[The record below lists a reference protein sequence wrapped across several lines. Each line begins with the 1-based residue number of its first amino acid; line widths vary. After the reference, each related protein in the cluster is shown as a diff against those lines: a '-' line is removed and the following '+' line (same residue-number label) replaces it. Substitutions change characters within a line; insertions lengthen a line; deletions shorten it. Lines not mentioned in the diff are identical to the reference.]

1 MRRTELQILLAIS
14 AYALA
19 VRLLPGI
26 GSADFGSAW
35 DEGYYAIA
43 TRGAVEHPLRLLFPV
58 VFEQDLDRTLINKP
72 PGLFWLG
79 ALSSLVFHPPELA
92 LRLVSVLAGAAS
104 PALLYALL
112 RPRVSAPL
120 SLAAAG
126 ALAASPL
133 HVAFSRIFQMDV
145 VGLFYALLATL
156 LLLRGLRTGRVRTI
170 YWAAPVIALALLTKL
185 YSPLLPVI
193 ALLPFFYRE
202 AGPGARRLFFH
213 VLGSL
218 AAGTFAF
225 ALWPLLIAIEYRHYR
240 GFLWMRPGA
249 SVSDLLFS
257 RYGTDLWAPD
267 PAHVLGQLA
276 VSYQGLGHF
285 DTGLLVAPL
294 EIALFALG
302 ASAWLW
308 RRPRAEPVLPLLLW
322 LIAFLP
328 VHLGRRH
335 YLQYLVMLT
344 PLWAILVARGFV
356 ALPELVPRLGRVLA
370 AGSAA
375 WALLVPVRM
384 ILGGN
389 EVLYDTHY
397 REIADH
403 VRGVGEAHVASRY
416 MPGLSYY
423 TGRMEPAIDRVS
435 PLEPNVRSG
444 RVRFV
449 DVKRD
454 PRDDIMSSADRA
466 WVAAHCTDVSE
477 RARIPAAA
485 AHALFDCRETAR

>member
-1 MRRTELQILLAIS
+1 VRRTELQILLAVS

-19 VRLLPGI
+19 VRLLPGLE
-26 GSADFGSAW
+26 SADFGSAW

-43 TRGAVEHPLRLLFPV
+43 TRGAIEHPLKLLFPV

-133 HVAFSRIFQMDV
+133 HVAFSRVFQMDV
-145 VGLFYALLATL
+145 LGLFYALLATL
-156 LLLRGLRTGRVRTI
+156 LLWRGLLAGRVRTI
-170 YWAAPVIALALLTKL
+170 YWAAPVFALALLTKL
-185 YSPLLPVI
+185 YSPLLPLI

-202 AGPGARRLFFH
+202 AGSGARRLFFH

-218 AAGTFAF
+218 AAGTLAF
-225 ALWPLLIAIEYRHYR
+225 ALWPVLLVIERHRYG

-249 SVSDLLFS
+249 SVNDLLFS
-257 RYGTDLWAPD
+257 RYGTELWGPD
-267 PAHVLGQLA
+267 PAHVFGQLA
-276 VSYQGLGHF
+276 VPYQGLGHF
-285 DTGLLVAPL
+285 DTALLVTPL
-294 EIALFALG
+294 ELALVALG
-302 ASAWLW
+302 AFAWLR
-308 RRPRAEPVLPLLLW
+308 RRPRAEMALPLLLW
-322 LIAFLP
+322 LLAFLP

-344 PLWAILVARGFV
+344 PLWAILAARGFV
-356 ALPELVPRLGRVLA
+356 ALPELLPRLGRVLA

-375 WALLVPVRM
+375 WALVVPVRM

-397 REIADH
+397 REIADY
-403 VRGVGEAHVASRY
+403 VRSAGAGRVASRY

-423 TGRMEPAIDRVS
+423 TGRMEQAIDRVS
-435 PLEPNVRSG
+435 PLERSVRSG
-444 RVRFV
+444 RVHFV

-454 PRDDIMSSADRA
+454 PRDDIMSSVDRA
-466 WVAAHCTDVSE
+466 WVTAHCTDVSE

-485 AHALFDCRETAR
+485 AHALFDCRDAAR